1 MAVRRGGLYSV
12 CKPET
17 AFVVAFDPG
26 IGVLP
31 EGELAMPGRAWNSH
45 FLK

>member
-12 CKPET
+12 SKPET

-26 IGVLP
+26 IGGFTRGGVSN
-31 EGELAMPGRAWNSH
+31 AWQS
-45 FLK
+45 LE